1 MLMDNQNQTE
11 ISPNPQTTNGQTLA
25 AETTNLQ
32 PSTVN
37 INNSDNKIKITS
49 VGDVGFKS
57 FDSTVASSISIP
69 SLVKPINHHY
79 QVFIFGGLIILACI
93 VATGY
98 MSKSSKASQLRGL
111 S

>member
-11 ISPNPQTTNGQTLA
+11 ISPNPQTTNGQILA

-32 PSTVN
+32 PSSVN

-49 VGDVGFKS
+49 VGDVGFKP
-57 FDSTVASSISIP
+57 FNSTVTSSISIQ
-69 SLVKPINHHY
+69 SVVKPVDNHY
-79 QVFIFGGLIILACI
+79 KVFIVGGLIILACI
-93 VATGY
+93 VVTVFMG
-98 MSKSSKASQLRGL
+98 KSSKASQLRGL

>member
-49 VGDVGFKS
+49 VGDVGLS
-57 FDSTVASSISIP
+57 RSTQLSHQAYLS
-69 SLVKPINHHY
+69 HH
-79 QVFIFGGLIILACI
+79 
-93 VATGY
+93 
-98 MSKSSKASQLRGL
+98 
-111 S
+111 